1 MCHSIFRTTA
11 TGPTYAAQQSG
22 YVAQTAAY
30 TQRSG
35 YDQAAFQAAAASQGN
50 YTGKYLFIRKISM
63 QNPIGIKETSSGSF
77 HVFNRIFGGIFFI
90 YLLFSSIKFLIEV

>member
-1 MCHSIFRTTA
+1 MCHSIFRATA
-11 TGPTYAAQQSG
+11 AGPTYAAQQSG

-50 YTGKYLFIRKISM
+50 YTGNY
-63 QNPIGIKETSSGSF
+63 
-77 HVFNRIFGGIFFI
+77 
-90 YLLFSSIKFLIEV
+90 